1 MYGCSWYWLPSNI
14 GVAGWWRWDS
24 CKFPLAPIL
33 PIGGKP
39 LICYTFALLATLTL
53 ILKNDP
59 PCACWDHCSMPSAIG
74 CAGLDH
80 VTRHQQTLTLCDL
93 VRPSG
98 SGSRWKPVKSCRACT
113 FHGRLRAKMLMPRLM
128 LLLESSF
135 CIKPQRQL
143 QTGPRMSPWLISALH
158 VKFKDFTF
166 FLSLRMILSSRCQT
180 ALCQTLVNLLSWP
193 ELLATSFLDHDDAW
207 TNLPNESKSAI

>member
-1 MYGCSWYWLPSNI
+1 MPSSVCS
-14 GVAGWWRWDS
+14 AQQRRA
-24 CKFPLAPIL
+24 CFPTKSESSSDPAILFNLSLLNAPN
-33 PIGGKP
+33 GYHK
-39 LICYTFALLATLTL
+39 ICWFSISVPFLFRRFLVTS
-53 ILKNDP
+53 IP
-59 PCACWDHCSMPSAIG
+59 QSMPSAIG
-74 CAGLDH
+74 CAGLGH

-166 FLSLRMILSSRCQT
+166 FWVWGWSW
-180 ALCQTLVNLLSWP
+180 ALDVKQLFVKPL
-193 ELLATSFLDHDDAW
+193 
-207 TNLPNESKSAI
+207 

>member
-1 MYGCSWYWLPSNI
+1 MPSSVCS
-14 GVAGWWRWDS
+14 AQQRRA
-24 CKFPLAPIL
+24 CFPTKSESSSDPAILFNLSLLNAPN
-33 PIGGKP
+33 GYHK
-39 LICYTFALLATLTL
+39 ICWFSISVPFLFRRFLVTS
-53 ILKNDP
+53 IP
-59 PCACWDHCSMPSAIG
+59 QSMPSAIG

-113 FHGRLRAKMLMPRLM
+113 SHGRLRAKMLMPRLM

-166 FLSLRMILSSRCQT
+166 FWVWGWSW
-180 ALCQTLVNLLSWP
+180 ALDVKQLFVKPL
-193 ELLATSFLDHDDAW
+193 
-207 TNLPNESKSAI
+207 